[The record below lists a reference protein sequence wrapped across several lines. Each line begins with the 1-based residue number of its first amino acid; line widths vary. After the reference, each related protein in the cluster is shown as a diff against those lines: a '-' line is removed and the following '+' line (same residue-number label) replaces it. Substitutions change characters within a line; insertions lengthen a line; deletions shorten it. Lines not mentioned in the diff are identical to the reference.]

1 MSSPNIGPFGAQ
13 EESVGKRS
21 ELELKPREADCYKQG
36 RSHCL
41 DVQAKYGRETYVY
54 HYNVVGK
61 YKHFQIMSLQAQL
74 YQRSNVMISIPELW
88 KRLDELYNLEE
99 LDAMDDSPSLPSSPK
114 ALSPLPS
121 PKRSQRSS
129 LSPLSDLDSPP
140 EANTRSKDK
149 QKAKVKVTSKS
160 AQIINS
166 DHFRRAFDLPYF
178 LAAPSKVR
186 QVLYETDEE
195 EEEEGLESNE
205 EDGSDTDIDLS
216 DSEVMSWQTLI
227 YSRAPASD
235 VEQDWNS
242 PKTSPIKASL
252 RKGRR
257 LSMASVVSSRRDR
270 DSARP
275 RKSETPKPPI
285 SGARYSRTEDAKR
298 KRGRPRRANQD
309 EESEEE
315 SPRKWSTDT
324 VSATRFG

>member
-1 MSSPNIGPFGAQ
+1 MSSPNIGPSGAQ

-21 ELELKPREADCYKQG
+21 ELELEIALLRCAGEIRP
-36 RSHCL
+36 
-41 DVQAKYGRETYVY
+41 
-54 HYNVVGK
+54 VGK

-74 YQRSNVMISIPELW
+74 YQRSN
-88 KRLDELYNLEE
+88 
-99 LDAMDDSPSLPSSPK
+99 DDSPSLPSSPK

-149 QKAKVKVTSKS
+149 QKAKVKVISKS
-160 AQIINS
+160 TQIINS

-227 YSRAPASD
+227 YSRALASD

-252 RKGRR
+252 RKRRR
-257 LSMASVVSSRRDR
+257 LSMASIVSSRRDR

-315 SPRKWSTDT
+315 SPKKWSTDT
-324 VSATRFG
+324 QRRRR

>member
-1 MSSPNIGPFGAQ
+1 MSSPNIGPSGAQ

-21 ELELKPREADCYKQG
+21 ELELEIALLRCAGEIRP
-36 RSHCL
+36 
-41 DVQAKYGRETYVY
+41 
-54 HYNVVGK
+54 VGK

-99 LDAMDDSPSLPSSPK
+99 LDAMVCHQEDDSPSLPSSPK

-149 QKAKVKVTSKS
+149 QKAKVKVISKS
-160 AQIINS
+160 TQIINS

-227 YSRAPASD
+227 YSRALASD

-252 RKGRR
+252 RKRRR
-257 LSMASVVSSRRDR
+257 LSMASIVSSRRDR

-315 SPRKWSTDT
+315 SPKKWSTDT
-324 VSATRFG
+324 QRRRR

>member
-21 ELELKPREADCYKQG
+21 ELELEIALLRCAGEIRP
-36 RSHCL
+36 
-41 DVQAKYGRETYVY
+41 
-54 HYNVVGK
+54 VGK

-74 YQRSNVMISIPELW
+74 YQRSN
-88 KRLDELYNLEE
+88 
-99 LDAMDDSPSLPSSPK
+99 DDSPSLPSSPK

-324 VSATRFG
+324 QRRRR